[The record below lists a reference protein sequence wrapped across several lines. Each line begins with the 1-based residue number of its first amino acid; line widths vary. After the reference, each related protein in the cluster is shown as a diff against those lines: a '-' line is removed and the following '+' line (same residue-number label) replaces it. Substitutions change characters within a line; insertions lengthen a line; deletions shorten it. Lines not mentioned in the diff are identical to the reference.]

1 MNWCC
6 AAWYGRNCNAALVLR
21 KIRRKNCQGYKMRLV
36 IGRAS
41 HSTIR
46 QPKLMEKFAH
56 TSSALVA

>member
-6 AAWYGRNCNAALVLR
+6 AAWSGQSCNAARILR
-21 KIRRKNCQGYKMRLV
+21 KTRHKNWQGYKMRLV
-36 IGRAS
+36 IGHAS

-46 QPKLMEKFAH
+46 QPKRMEKFAH